1 MATAAELKEALERLL
16 PPDALEG
23 VRSGGSL
30 LGGAGF
36 ESAGAKPLADRADS
50 AARRL
55 FAGEELAPEDAHAVE
70 AIILP
75 DLRPAITI
83 RCGRYEPPPG
93 LWTQAFA
100 DAANR
105 ARIEAAIP
113 AVGRVELS
121 GLPGVSFGG
130 TGFLVGPGL
139 LMTNRHVADLFATG
153 LGERGLA
160 FKPGM
165 GAGVDLLR
173 EAGRAESMMLEVV
186 RVAMIHPWWDMA
198 LLEVRGVPPGI
209 RPLTLMAEA
218 PGDLAGR
225 VVAVIGYPAFDARND
240 AGVQNR
246 VFGGVYDVKRL
257 MPGLATGRADI
268 RSYGKPVPALA
279 HDSST
284 LGGASGSA
292 VVDVATG
299 HVVALHFAGIYLKS
313 NYSVPAFELARDA
326 RVVERALAWSGT
338 PRPDAAAR
346 QWWAGFEARED
357 AAAARSD
364 GGGAQAPAGPGAPG
378 ATLAVQAVAGAA
390 TITVPLTVSI
400 ALGQP
405 EAGAPAAR
413 VESVG
418 PAHDHGH
425 DHGETVHDCDAGD
438 PDAPPEEAAR
448 ELEATEAPRPWRAAR
463 AITALRLMLNAR
475 HPNRSKVS
483 DGIVG
488 DAAHASRA
496 SDHNP
501 WIIDGPHGVVTAF
514 DVTHDPASGCDAGA
528 LANALVAS
536 RDPRIKYII
545 WNRRICAS
553 YPVNGVPAWTWRP
566 YGGRNP
572 HKHHVHLSVKA
583 EKALYDSEA
592 PWRV

>member
-1 MATAAELKEALERLL
+1 MAGAAELRDALERLL

-23 VRSGGSL
+23 ARSGGSL

-36 ESAGAKPLADRADS
+36 ESAAADPLADQADA
-50 AARRL
+50 AARKL
-55 FAGEELAPEDAHAVE
+55 FAGEELTPEDSFAVE

-83 RCGRYEPPPG
+83 RGGTYQAPPT
-93 LWTQAFA
+93 LWTPAFA
-100 DAANR
+100 EAGAK

-113 AVGRVELS
+113 AVGRVEVS
-121 GLPGVSFGG
+121 GLPGVPFGG

-160 FKPGM
+160 FKTGI

-173 EAGRAESMMLEVV
+173 EAGRAESTMLEVV

-198 LLEVRGVPPGI
+198 LLEVRGVPEDI
-209 RPLTLMAEA
+209 RPLSLMAQA

-225 VVAVIGYPAFDARND
+225 VVAVIGYPAFDPRND

-268 RSYGKPVPALA
+268 RSYGKPVGALA

-292 VVDVATG
+292 VVDVVTG
-299 HVVALHFAGIYLKS
+299 HVLALHFAGIYLKS

-326 RVVERALAWSGT
+326 RVVDRGLGWSEE
-338 PRPDAAAR
+338 PRPDSAAR

-357 AAAARSD
+357 ASAGRAD
-364 GGGAQAPAGPGAPG
+364 GSGAQGPAGPGVPA
-378 ATLAVQAVAGAA
+378 AVQAVAGAA
-390 TITVPLTVSI
+390 TITVPLTISI

-405 EAGAPAAR
+405 VAGAPAAR
-413 VESVG
+413 VEAVSLG
-418 PAHDHGH
+418 EAEGH

-438 PDAPPEEAAR
+438 PDAPPEEAAH
-448 ELEATEAPRPWRAAR
+448 ELEPREAPRPWRAAK
-463 AITALRLMLNAR
+463 AITALRLMLNSR

-572 HKHHVHLSVKA
+572 HNHHVHLSVKA
-583 EKALYDSEA
+583 EKALYDSEV